1 MLPPVNGN
9 AQVCV
14 TELRAIP
21 LPAHETI
28 IALPSRDLGM
38 LKILVHVVALAVLYL
53 VVSGAM
59 FLGLRVDPF
68 YGNIRLVVSGV
79 LVALYVYV
87 GFVRK

>member
-1 MLPPVNGN
+1 M
-9 AQVCV
+9 
-14 TELRAIP
+14 P
-21 LPAHETI
+21 LPAHRTI

-38 LKILVHVVALAVLYL
+38 LKILAHVVALVVLYL

-59 FLGLRVDPF
+59 FLGLQVDPF
-68 YGNIRLVVSGV
+68 YGNIGLVVSGV